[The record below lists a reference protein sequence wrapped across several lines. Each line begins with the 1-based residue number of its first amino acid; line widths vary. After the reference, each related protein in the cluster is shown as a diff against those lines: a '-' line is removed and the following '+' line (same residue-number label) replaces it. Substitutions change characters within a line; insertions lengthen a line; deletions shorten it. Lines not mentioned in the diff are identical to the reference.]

1 MKGYVLDSS
10 ALFYGKD
17 APSGFECV
25 ITPGVV
31 LELNREDM
39 GERLELLLA
48 TRIRVVSPSERSLKK
63 VMEKAKETGDS
74 RRLSPTDVEIIA
86 LALELGYE
94 LISDDYSVQNVAR
107 VVGVPC
113 RGMEQKGIKEVFRWQ
128 AKCKGCGKVF
138 DADVR
143 ECDIC
148 GSETRTKRDRRL

>member
-17 APSGFECV
+17 VPAGFECV

-31 LELNREDM
+31 RELEKEEM

-48 TRIRVVSPSERSLKK
+48 TRIRVVSPSERSVKK
-63 VMEKAKETGDS
+63 VAEKAKETGDV
-74 RRLSPTDVEIIA
+74 RRLSRTDVEVVA

-107 VVGVPC
+107 VLGVPC
-113 RGMEQKGIKEVFRWQ
+113 RGMEQRGIREVFRWQ

-138 DADVR
+138 DADVH
-143 ECDIC
+143 ECDVC
-148 GSETRTKRDRRL
+148 GSETRTKRDRRR